1 MAICRVNVDKVKIF
15 VAKANLQLL
24 PEKQENVTFIIYV
37 DWCSFKKVTKRT

>member
-1 MAICRVNVDKVKIF
+1 MTICGVNVDKVKIF

-24 PEKQENVTFIIYV
+24 PEKQENVTFIYV